1 MDRGIH
7 LKLPPMKC
15 YHVREMKKAHC
26 KRLSSLGSTQPGK
39 AISEL
44 EGERETPGRGE
55 GGIKKDLWDSIKGPD
70 TI

>member
-7 LKLPPMKC
+7 LKLPPMEC
-15 YHVREMKKAHC
+15 YHVREMKAHC

-44 EGERETPGRGE
+44 EGERVMPGRG
-55 GGIKKDLWDSIKGPD
+55 GGNKKGLWDSI
-70 TI
+70 